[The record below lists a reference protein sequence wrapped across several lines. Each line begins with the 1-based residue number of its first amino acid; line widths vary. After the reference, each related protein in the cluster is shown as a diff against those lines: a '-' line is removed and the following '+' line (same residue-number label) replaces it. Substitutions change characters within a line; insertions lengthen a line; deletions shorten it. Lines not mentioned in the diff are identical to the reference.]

1 MPSEPPTPVAGLLG
15 PVVWVSQALWQ
26 RSGLPTNAYLTVS
39 AIERRM
45 GMEAAIL
52 GAESERFR

>member
-1 MPSEPPTPVAGLLG
+1 MAGLLG